1 MLQPQT
7 TLNGQ
12 VDAADQVRW
21 SLPTRIAFRLCF
33 CYLLPCGMSCLFN
46 YALSQSQFTPTPFWK
61 SFSAHD
67 PWQGILPWVCRHVFN
82 VHKKIM
88 IIPDADLLSGYLQR
102 LFQLILSLVITAI
115 WSLVDRKR
123 LNYRTLYGWLTLY
136 LRFALAIALFNYG
149 WDKVFPLQF
158 RAVTPLRLIRPIGDL
173 SLEGMLWTFMAASNP
188 YTIFSGT
195 LEVLAGA
202 LLLVP
207 RLEMLGA
214 LLSVAVLGN
223 VVALNYAYDI
233 RVKMFSTHL
242 LLISIFLAAPVLLH
256 MADWLILRH
265 VPSPM
270 VQARLS
276 NQIWIERGARIAMV
290 VLAMVLCILSFTTQ
304 RARYAKRQAASV
316 AAQTLPLHG
325 VWVVDSF
332 SVQSAGSPSLLT
344 AKLQQEYGI
353 GPIDHWIYL
362 SFDTPKKLRV
372 GLKENALDSV
382 DFALVLDKQTS
393 TGKME
398 LTNSL
403 DPAWNASLALQQT
416 GENLLNMQGTVNGIP
431 ISAKL
436 HRREIPDFPLTQEKI
451 QFIQP
456 EPEN

>member
-12 VDAADQVRW
+12 VDAVDQVRW

-61 SFSAHD
+61 SLSAHD

-223 VVALNYAYDI
+223 VGRAELC
-233 RVKMFSTHL
+233 
-242 LLISIFLAAPVLLH
+242 
-256 MADWLILRH
+256 LRY
-265 VPSPM
+265 
-270 VQARLS
+270 QGQ
-276 NQIWIERGARIAMV
+276 N
-290 VLAMVLCILSFTTQ
+290 
-304 RARYAKRQAASV
+304 
-316 AAQTLPLHG
+316 
-325 VWVVDSF
+325 
-332 SVQSAGSPSLLT
+332 
-344 AKLQQEYGI
+344 
-353 GPIDHWIYL
+353 
-362 SFDTPKKLRV
+362 
-372 GLKENALDSV
+372 
-382 DFALVLDKQTS
+382 VLD
-393 TGKME
+393 
-398 LTNSL
+398 
-403 DPAWNASLALQQT
+403 ASLADLDISGCAGPSSHGGLAYT
-416 GENLLNMQGTVNGIP
+416 SARSFAHDSGSAIESDLDRARRSHRNGCPGHGPVHIELYDATRQIREAPGCVGCGADAAPPRCLGCGLIFSP
-431 ISAKL
+431 IRRVAVPPHRKASAGIRDRP
-436 HRREIPDFPLTQEKI
+436 HRPLDIFELRYTQET
-451 QFIQP
+451 
-456 EPEN
+456 ENWAQRKCSRQRGFCPCSG